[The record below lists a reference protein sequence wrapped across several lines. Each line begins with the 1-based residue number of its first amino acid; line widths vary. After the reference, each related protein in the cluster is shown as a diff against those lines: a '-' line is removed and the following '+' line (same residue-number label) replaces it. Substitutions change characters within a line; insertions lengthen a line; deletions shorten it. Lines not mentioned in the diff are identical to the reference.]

1 MMALR
6 PVNGALGSYEPA
18 PFLLEE
24 PDEAE
29 EELLPVG
36 LGLEDGFALPTW
48 QVSVPLIIC
57 WEWAWSN
64 SLQMAWLVEVV
75 STLAPPRMS

>member
-48 QVSVPLIIC
+48 QVSVPLMIC
-57 WEWAWSN
+57 
-64 SLQMAWLVEVV
+64 
-75 STLAPPRMS
+75 